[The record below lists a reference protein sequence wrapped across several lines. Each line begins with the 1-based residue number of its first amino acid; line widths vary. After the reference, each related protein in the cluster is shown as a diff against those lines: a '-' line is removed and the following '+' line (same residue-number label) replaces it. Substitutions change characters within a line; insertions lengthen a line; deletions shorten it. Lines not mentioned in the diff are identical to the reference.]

1 MLNLNRYG
9 LGSAVG
15 KRHVRLSGIV
25 CALGSTPVELSLALA
40 VVAAVFAG
48 SVLQA
53 NFGGSASDWYIYHTG
68 WFIGLSAM
76 LAISTAC
83 AIYARWPWKRGQIGW
98 ITVRLGLL
106 LFLLGAM
113 RNCWSGVDGQ
123 IILREDE
130 ATDQFT
136 LNERYQIT
144 ASWANRS
151 QEPPYVFSFE
161 SGPVDWKAGAQLD
174 LGLVDGMR
182 ARVLKYYRRSR
193 IVETWC
199 ADDRR
204 LGGPLLRFR
213 LIGAG
218 GSEVAHFLTDQD
230 FGAELFVGPL
240 AVRLQRAANDAMLA
254 DFLHPAE
261 EVLGEKG
268 VLTMY
273 FEDDV
278 KRVRIDEHVG
288 KSIALGDSGATVELV
303 QYLTDARL
311 DRTGKFQPIS
321 DRPRNPLVE
330 LRVHLPNERM
340 PFRQVAFAKSP
351 LLNLDGVYDRTCPVK
366 FNYQHPTMTPSDAL
380 EFMQAKDGKLYART
394 TAGTERTQNGEAAT
408 GTRIEVPGGF
418 TFVIDEFLP
427 HARCHISYQPARGDA
442 DSMGAFEPA
451 VEVETSVAGT
461 TESLWLR
468 RNHTSPAQQQI
479 DTPEG
484 PLRLEFGNEPRPLG
498 FTFQLV
504 DCSGDSNSPARST
517 CESLVRLVDEASKVD
532 AQRQISKRN
541 PLVHNGLNVV
551 PSEFY
556 DAGHGREAA
565 VFRVVHRPGG
575 RLKSLGAWTMLLGV
589 AVMLC
594 MRAVSSRDSL
604 PVRQGEDRESVTA
617 TTQPVA
623 GGPLGR
629 G

>member
-1 MLNLNRYG
+1 MLKLNRNG
-9 LGSAVG
+9 PGGAAAKTMG
-15 KRHVRLSGIV
+15 RLSSFLR
-25 CALGSTPVELSLALA
+25 ALGSTRVELTLALV
-40 VVAAVFAG
+40 VVAAVCAG

-53 NFGGSASDWYIYHTG
+53 NHGRSAGLWYIYRTG
-68 WFIGLSAM
+68 WFVGLSAM
-76 LAISTAC
+76 LAISIVC
-83 AIYARWPWKRGQIGW
+83 AIFARWPWSRGQIEW

-106 LFLLGAM
+106 LFLLGAI

-123 IILREDE
+123 IVLREGE

-136 LNERYQIT
+136 IDERYQVT
-144 ASWANRS
+144 ASWVNRP

-161 SGPVDWKAGAQLD
+161 SGPVDWEAGASLD
-174 LGLVDGMR
+174 LGDVDGMR
-182 ARVLKYYRRSR
+182 TKVKKYYRRSKV
-193 IVETWC
+193 VETWC

-204 LGGPLLRFR
+204 MGGPLLRFR

-273 FEDDV
+273 FEDEV

-330 LRVHLPNERM
+330 LRVHLPNERE

-366 FNYQHPTMTPSDAL
+366 FSYQHPAMTTTAAL
-380 EFMQAKDGKLYART
+380 EFMQANNGTLYART
-394 TAGTERTQNGEAAT
+394 TTGAQRTKNGAAAT

-427 HARCHISYQPARGDA
+427 HAQCHLSYQPARGDA
-442 DSMGAFEPA
+442 ESTGASEPA
-451 VEVETSVAGT
+451 VEVETSVAGI
-461 TESLWLR
+461 TESFWLR
-468 RNHTSPAQQQI
+468 RNYTNPEQQQI
-479 DTPEG
+479 ETPDG
-484 PLRLEFGNEPRPLG
+484 PLRLKLGNEQRPLG

-517 CESLVRLVDEASKVD
+517 GESLVRIVDEASKAD

-541 PLVHNGLNVV
+541 PLIQNGLIVI
-551 PSEFY
+551 PLESY
-556 DAGHGREAA
+556 DAGHGLEASS
-565 VFRVVHRPGG
+565 FRVVHRPGR
-575 RLKSLGAWTMLLGV
+575 RLKSLGAWTALLGV

-594 MRAVSSRDSL
+594 MRALSSRSGL
-604 PVRQGEDRESVTA
+604 RQ
-617 TTQPVA
+617 Q
-623 GGPLGR
+623 
-629 G
+629 